1 MAQEEKSE
9 TAIITRKTP
18 PSTVK
23 VSEVRTNGSTI
34 KTTAKKVVKPPVKP
48 QPSKPIVKEPEVKV
62 DLLKTNI
69 EEVKPIIK
77 ELKQEIDITKKDEPT
92 SEKAT
97 VNFLKNDFIKDEVTK
112 KTAKA
117 KEPDDEPST
126 ETVSSIQ
133 EKIKKEEDE
142 SEDEFTPE
150 DFELFAEII
159 IDIIDIGFTSGLRWY
174 AKDKSDTT
182 YTITE
187 KKKNTLVKQL
197 TRILIKYQQKFSI
210 EFMFIITILMVYAT
224 PFREAR
230 KHRKQVMA
238 AEDAVEE
245 AVAIDVTD
253 DKPEKEKVKKQ
264 HKRVVKPPTKPR
276 GAQHK

>member
-23 VSEVRTNGSTI
+23 VSEVLTNGSTI

-48 QPSKPIVKEPEVKV
+48 KLSKPIVKEPEVKV

-150 DFELFAEII
+150 DFELFAEIL
-159 IDIIDIGFTSGLRWY
+159 IDIVDIGFTSGLRWY

-182 YTITE
+182 YTIPD
-187 KKKNTLVKQL
+187 KKKNVLVKQL

-230 KHRKQVMA
+230 IHRKQVIA
-238 AEDAVEE
+238 AEEAVEE
-245 AVAIDVTD
+245 AVAIDVTNE
-253 DKPEKEKVKKQ
+253 KPEKEKVKKQ

-276 GAQHK
+276 GGQHK